1 MQNAEMQPGVKAIS
15 ALQNGQRS
23 RIRNL
28 PGDGLKAALNAGE
41 RSRRGRIIGVD
52 AAAGDVV
59 GRRNAH
65 RLVLESIVP
74 IETAFESAAVDVK
87 SLVFRGSSIK
97 RLGGVARAANV
108 SYLETSTVN
117 SGVDRAAG
125 CRKNRFG
132 RVIHASNT
140 SHG

>member
-1 MQNAEMQPGVKAIS
+1 M
-15 ALQNGQRS
+15 
-23 RIRNL
+23 RNL
-28 PGDGLKAALNAGE
+28 QGDGLKAALNAGG

-52 AAAGDVV
+52 AAAGGVE
-59 GRRNAH
+59 GRRNGH
-65 RLVLESIVP
+65 RPVLESISL
-74 IETAFESAAVDVK
+74 IETVFESAAVDVK
-87 SLVFRGSSIK
+87 SLVFPGSRIK

-108 SYLETSTVN
+108 SYLETSTIN
-117 SGVDRAAG
+117 SGVGRAAG